1 MNDTEIL
8 YSESAGRIVIE
19 VSEAHAGSIEKL
31 FGRDASCIGRTQK
44 DPRLVVSSLSGETV
58 INEGI
63 AALKAAWKAT
73 LDF

>member
-19 VSEAHAGSIEKL
+19 VSAEKAKDIEKI
-31 FGRDASCIGRTQK
+31 FGRDACCIGKTIT
-44 DPRLVVSSLSGETV
+44 DARLVITSSAGD
-58 INEGI
+58 IIIDAGI
-63 AALKAAWKAT
+63 HELKAAWKAT